1 MKKLLTIATVAAAIS
16 TVMSASADVSEEESS
31 GFSAWRVSAGARFG
45 LGLRTKLRFGV
56 PGNAVYVPT
65 SPALG
70 SPAAIGAA
78 LSSGGR
84 VSFLDGAFIDP
95 SSGTLAAPYTQNWQI
110 PVSALNPTTGA
121 ITLNSAQ
128 STGGAAGYGADDDI
142 AFGTSIEL
150 SRTIYANEKGFGVDF
165 AAGLSWMRRN
175 NCFKSSASGT
185 YLGSST
191 YVYTPTTTSSNFGVL
206 TSPFL
211 TPSGGYYGSG
221 SPTGVGPVLDVSD
234 FNATTI
240 SQTTSSS
247 DFSVSGS
254 GDYEEWEISL
264 MLKPWWEVTEWW
276 RLTGTIGVGVTRSE
290 FEGVVNG
297 VLTGSGT
304 YSARN
309 SYHEWNCYGIAGLGT
324 MFRVWRL
331 DLSFDVLA
339 RFLQDDMSIES
350 DMFSGSISKPN
361 VIFCSSLGFEF

>member
-1 MKKLLTIATVAAAIS
+1 MKRLLTIATVAAI
-16 TVMSASADVSEEESS
+16 TTMMSASADVGEEESS
-31 GFSAWRVSAGARFG
+31 GFSAWRVSTGARFG

-56 PGNAVYVPT
+56 PGNAVFAPT

-78 LSSGGR
+78 LSSGSR

-95 SSGTLAAPYTQNWQI
+95 ASGTMAAPYTQNWQI

-128 STGGAAGYGADDDI
+128 PTGGAAGYGADDDI

-150 SRTIYANEKGFGVDF
+150 SRTLYANGNGFGVDF

-175 NCFKSSASGT
+175 NCFKASASGT

-191 YVYTPTTTSSNFGVL
+191 YVYTPTSGSINQTVL
-206 TSPFL
+206 TSGSL
-211 TPSGGYYGSG
+211 TQYTPGYYGSG
-221 SPTGVGPVLDVSD
+221 SPTGIGPVLDVSD

-240 SQTTSSS
+240 SQTSSS
-247 DFSVSGS
+247 SGFSVSGS

-264 MLKPWWEVTEWW
+264 MLKPWWKVTEWW

-297 VLTGSGT
+297 VLSGSGT
-304 YSARN
+304 YSAHN
-309 SYHEWNCYGIAGLGT
+309 NYHEWNCYGIAGLGT
-324 MFRVWRL
+324 VFRVWRL

-350 DMFSGSISKPN
+350 DMFSGSIGKPD
-361 VIFCSSLGFEF
+361 VIFCSALGFEF

>member
-1 MKKLLTIATVAAAIS
+1 MKKLLTILAVAAAMAAAMPS
-16 TVMSASADVSEEESS
+16 YADATDEGSS
-31 GFSAWRVSAGARFG
+31 GFSGWRVSAGARFG
-45 LGLRTKLRFGV
+45 FGLRTKLRFGV

-70 SPAAIGAA
+70 SPAAIDNA
-78 LSSGGR
+78 LNVLGNR

-95 SSGTLAAPYTQNWQI
+95 SSGTMASPYTQNWRI
-110 PVSALNPTTGA
+110 PVSALNTTTGA

-128 STGGAAGYGADDDI
+128 TTGGAAGYGADDDT

-150 SRTIYANEKGFGVDF
+150 SRTLYADERGFGVDF
-165 AAGLSWMRRN
+165 AAGLSWMRCN

-191 YVYTPTTTSSNFGVL
+191 YVYTPSMTGSNYSLL

-211 TPSGGYYGSG
+211 TPTAGYYGSG
-221 SPTGVGPVLDVSD
+221 SPGMGPVLDYSD
-234 FNATTI
+234 INATTL
-240 SQTTSSS
+240 SQTTGSS

-264 MLKPWWEVTEWW
+264 LLRPWWEVTEWW

-290 FEGVVNG
+290 FEGIVNG
-297 VLTGSGT
+297 VLSGSGA

-309 SYHEWNCYGIAGLGT
+309 TYHEWNCYGIAGLGT
-324 MFRVWRL
+324 VFRLWRL

-339 RFLQDDMSIES
+339 RFLQDDFSINS
-350 DMFSGSISKPN
+350 DLFSGTISKPN
-361 VIFCSSLGFEF
+361 IIFCSSLGFEF